1 MADWIVFW
9 VFGPISVASAVLMLF
24 QRNAVHA
31 ALLLIVNFFTLA
43 VFFLVLGSPFLFAVQ
58 IIVYAGA
65 IMVLFLFVIML
76 LGVDREESL
85 VERMKAQRPLAILLG
100 LGLIAEVVSAVRL
113 GVGLSRGAIPDFDPV
128 NRGGNVRAL
137 ARLLFSDY
145 FFPFEVTSIL
155 LIVAAIGAVV
165 MARRRPG
172 RVRTQGQER
181 LRAVG
186 EMTAEG
192 ERVP

>member
-1 MADWIVFW
+1 
-9 VFGPISVASAVLMLF
+9 
-24 QRNAVHA
+24 
-31 ALLLIVNFFTLA
+31 
-43 VFFLVLGSPFLFAVQ
+43 
-58 IIVYAGA
+58 
-65 IMVLFLFVIML
+65 ML